1 MSALEEIRQKVSPG
15 IIALLWINVA
25 LITITTVM
33 RADGFDRFAVG
44 AAVVI
49 VVSATVGWIRDRTGP
64 TTRIVTAMAHAA
76 TVALLVFA
84 FSGSP
89 LQIDMHMYFF
99 ASLAI
104 CAAWIDWRA
113 IVGYAVLVSVH
124 HLLLYFVSPFAVFP
138 QSSDFSRV
146 LLHAVILTLE
156 SAVLIAMVFSL
167 VSALV
172 SAEKATHEAEE
183 AHRQNAALAEQAR
196 AADLAAEAERV
207 RLTAEADET
216 AQMRLQEA
224 TAGLATGL
232 RRLAAGDLAFQLTEP
247 FAPDFEALRHDLN
260 GAVSQLSETLKG
272 VAHAAA
278 AIDGN
283 SHDISRSSSELST
296 RTERQAAFLEETAA
310 ALDQITAN
318 VTHASKRA
326 EEARLVAAQAN
337 SSALQSGRIVSEAVD
352 AMGRI
357 EQSSTQI
364 SGIIGVI
371 DDIAFQTNLLAL
383 NAGVEAARAGEAGKG
398 FAVVA
403 QEVRELAQR
412 SAQAAKEIKEL
423 IRNSSAEIQNGVK
436 LVSETGA
443 TLRAIENYIV
453 TVNEH
458 MDAVALSAREQ
469 SSDLAG
475 VNSAVTQMDQ
485 VTQRNATMVEEAT
498 AAGAALADAAA
509 RLRELIAHFQLAD
522 TSLARTT
529 VGAPRFFSG
538 EKVA

>member
-1 MSALEEIRQKVSPG
+1 MSALEKIRQKVSPG
-15 IIALLWINVA
+15 IVALLWINVA
-25 LITITTVM
+25 LIALTTTM
-33 RADGFDRFAVG
+33 RAGGFDHLAVG
-44 AAVVI
+44 AAFVI
-49 VVSATVGWIRDRTGP
+49 VASATIGWIRDRTGP

-76 TVALLVFA
+76 TVAMLVFA

-113 IVGYAVLVSVH
+113 IVGYAALVSIH

-172 SAEKATHEAEE
+172 SAEKATHEAE
-183 AHRQNAALAEQAR
+183 AAQRQNAEMAERAR
-196 AADLAAEAERV
+196 AADLEAEAERV
-207 RLTAEADET
+207 RLTREADE
-216 AQMRLQEA
+216 AARLRLQEA
-224 TAGLATGL
+224 TAGLAVGL

-247 FAPDFEALRHDLN
+247 FAPDFEPLRHDLN
-260 GAVSQLSETLKG
+260 GTVSQLSETLKG
-272 VAHAAA
+272 VARAAA
-278 AIDGN
+278 AIDDN
-283 SHDISRSSSELST
+283 SRDISRSSGDLST
-296 RTERQAAFLEETAA
+296 RTERQAASLEETAA

-326 EEARLVAAQAN
+326 EEARIVAAQAN
-337 SSALQSGRIVSEAVD
+337 SSALQSGRIVSEAVN

-364 SGIIGVI
+364 SSIIGVI

-423 IRNSSAEIQNGVK
+423 IRNSSAEVQNGVK

-443 TLRAIENYIV
+443 TLSAIETYIA

-458 MDAVALSAREQ
+458 MDAIALSAREQ

-475 VNSAVTQMDQ
+475 VNAAVTQMDQ

-509 RLRELIAHFQLAD
+509 QLRELLAHFQLGDA
-522 TSLARTT
+522 ARNTAT
-529 VGAPRFFSG
+529 APRVAG
-538 EKVA
+538 LQKVA